1 VLRVPLSP
9 SDVQQYEAEGYLS
22 PLAILLP
29 DEVARYRAEE
39 EKLQRAVAASS
50 TPRLS
55 AHLHLH
61 FRWAYD
67 LVTDPRILDVVE
79 AILGPNILVHSSTMF
94 GKRPGD
100 EQYVS
105 WHQDGYYINLNTPAF
120 VSAWVAL
127 SESDVE
133 NGCLRVIPGS
143 HHQGRLP
150 HGETSKSEKNMLLT
164 GQEVA
169 VEIDEDSAVDLVL
182 RPGEA
187 SLHHVDLL
195 HGSNANRSG
204 RPRIGF
210 AIRYVAP
217 HVKQALKHHPVLL
230 ARGRDE
236 YHHYTVQERV
246 PGGSLEEGIASMQR
260 LAVWIDETRRSEGMP
275 T

>member
-1 VLRVPLSP
+1 MLTIPLSP
-9 SDVQQYEAEGYLS
+9 SDVEQYEAEGFLS
-22 PLAILLP
+22 PLPILSP
-29 DEVARYRAEE
+29 DEVAYYRASEE
-39 EKLQRAVAASS
+39 RLQQAIAATS

-61 FRWAYD
+61 FQWAYD
-67 LVTDPRILDVVE
+67 LVTDPRILDIVE
-79 AILGPNILVHSSTMF
+79 PILGPNILVHSSTMF

-105 WHQDGYYINLNTPAF
+105 WHQDGYYINLTEPAF

-127 SESDVE
+127 SDSDVE

-143 HHQGRLP
+143 HRQGRLP

-169 VEIDEDSAVDLVL
+169 IEIDEGKAVDLVL

-210 AIRYVAP
+210 AIRYVAT
-217 HVKQALKHHPVLL
+217 HVKQGLKHHPVLL
-230 ARGRDE
+230 ARGQDA
-236 YHHYTVQERV
+236 YHHYTVQEAR
-246 PGGSLEEGIASMQR
+246 PGENLDLGIAEMQR
-260 LAVWIDETRRSEGMP
+260 QAEWIRETRRAEGMP

>member
-1 VLRVPLSP
+1 MSAALESEAVH
-9 SDVQQYEAEGYLS
+9 QYEKDGYLS
-22 PLAILLP
+22 PIPILTA
-29 DEVARYRAEE
+29 DEVALYRAEE

-67 LVTDPRILDVVE
+67 LVTDPRILDVIE
-79 AILGPNILVHSSTMF
+79 AVIGPNILVHSSTMF

-105 WHQDGYYINLNTPAF
+105 WHQDGYYINLNTPTF

-127 SESDVE
+127 SDSDVE

-143 HHQGRLP
+143 HRQGRLP

-169 VEIDEDSAVDLVL
+169 VPIDEDRAVDLVL

-217 HVKQALKHHPVLL
+217 QVKQALKHHPVLL
-230 ARGRDE
+230 ARGQDD

-246 PGGSLEEGIASMQR
+246 PGESLDEGIASMQR
-260 LAVWIDETRRSEGMP
+260 QARWIQETRRSEGMP

>member
-1 VLRVPLSP
+1 MTAALASEAVH
-9 SDVQQYEAEGYLS
+9 QYEKDGYLS
-22 PLAILLP
+22 PIPILTA
-29 DEVARYRAEE
+29 DEVAFCRAEE
-39 EKLQRAVAASS
+39 ERLQRAVAASS

-67 LVTDPRILDVVE
+67 LVTDPRILDVIE
-79 AILGPNILVHSSTMF
+79 AIIGPNILVHSSTMF

-127 SESDVE
+127 SDSDVE

-143 HHQGRLP
+143 HRQGRLP

-169 VEIDEDSAVDLVL
+169 VAIDEESAVDLVL

-230 ARGRDE
+230 ARGQDD

-246 PGGSLEEGIASMQR
+246 PGVSLEEGIAEMQR
-260 LAVWIDETRRSEGMP
+260 QARWIQETRRSEGMP